1 MQINHAVEVANIL
14 RHNIVQGARDAE
26 ADESAKWGTYS
37 NLFWWIGG
45 GRATSSVL
53 EMMGGKAKKLI

>member
-26 ADESAKWGTYS
+26 ADENAKWGTYS
-37 NLFWWIGG
+37 KTLLVDW
-45 GRATSSVL
+45 RDYVL
-53 EMMGGKAKKLI
+53 SLGDDGGKEANTTV

>member
-26 ADESAKWGTYS
+26 ADENAKWGTYS
-37 NLFWWIGG
+37 KTLFGG
-45 GRATSSVL
+45 LARLRPQSW
-53 EMMGGKAKKLI
+53 